1 MIRGARDGSW
11 QMWERERNSAGIL
24 LEVYWRSAGGLLE
37 VCRMSTGV
45 STGSAKGIS
54 ARRGLRKPRAGVG
67 LLSTRRTKCQ
77 LPTPF
82 ARGAKMDDLYV
93 FHPKVAEYD
102 GSWAQRPLSGV
113 TSLSD
118 PVH

>member
-1 MIRGARDGSW
+1 
-11 QMWERERNSAGIL
+11 
-24 LEVYWRSAGGLLE
+24 
-37 VCRMSTGV
+37 MSTGV
-45 STGSAKGIS
+45 STGPAKEIS

-102 GSWAQRPLSGV
+102 GSWAQRAHKWRYIPYRIRFID
-113 TSLSD
+113 SD
-118 PVH
+118 PREQRGSAASAAIVAIKCRCGKMTPICLPSTRH